1 MSGTAVDSGSPY
13 IRNLHLFTKSSA
25 CSDTLESIRPDGIDL
40 HSHIAERTSELPS
53 YSTRTLLLLDCATLS
68 WTETLALLE
77 KAQAQ
82 AAMCSAALINVST
95 KQDIRRALK
104 WPVLHGIFTTDQ
116 DEALLSKGLL
126 ELLDG
131 RFWFSREQMNLL
143 AGFREKPK
151 QQTTNKPLE
160 ALSPREMEVLDLTA
174 KGKSNADIA
183 RELFLSEHTV
193 KTHLYNLFRKLG
205 VANRTQ
211 AVHWYQENR

>member
-1 MSGTAVDSGSPY
+1 MSGTAVDSGSPH
-13 IRNLHLFTKSSA
+13 IRNLHLFTKKSA
-25 CSDTLESIRPDGIDL
+25 CVQALESVRPDFVDL
-40 HSHIAERTSELPS
+40 NSHIMESLPELPQ
-53 YSTRTLLLLDCATLS
+53 YGEPTLLLLDCASLS
-68 WTETLALLE
+68 WTESLALLE
-77 KAQAQ
+77 KAQPQ
-82 AAMCSAALINVST
+82 DPVCSVALINVSI

-104 WPVLHGIFTTDQ
+104 WPVLHGIFTEDQ
-116 DEALLSKGLL
+116 DDSLLSKGLN
-126 ELLDG
+126 ELLAG
-131 RFWFSREQMNLL
+131 RFWFSRDQMNLM
-143 AGFREKPK
+143 AAFREKPR
-151 QQTTNKPLE
+151 QPSSKPAE